1 MPINSFLYPGAKVVT
16 PYEVANSL
24 RLNQGDDPD
33 LKRTIG
39 APTSARKFSVSCW
52 IKLSNLGVQRNLWGL
67 GATSGA
73 TGLSVRFQDDDTL
86 DFFDYNGSGNTFG
99 YSTNQV
105 FRDVSAWSHFL
116 FAVDTEQ
123 STAHNR
129 VRIYH
134 NGVEIEK
141 TNLTDNP
148 GDPSEDANLTIAD
161 GHTFKVGDDNA
172 GANEWAGYIAEFVYV
187 DGQQLTPSSFGQFN
201 VKSPTIWE
209 PIDVTG
215 LTFGNNG
222 FYLDF
227 EKDETSTNFIDRSSN
242 ARTITAAG
250 NVHHSLD
257 QAKFNDSSI
266 EFDGSGDNLQVAD
279 SSDFDFGT
287 GDFTFELWVYKQTSG
302 KMSVFETRTYSGS
315 GGEGFNLEFS
325 SANKLEWYDS
335 SLTAG
340 LPGDPSAISLNTWVH
355 YAIVRYNNVCTMYK
369 NGTSVGTPKD
379 VGSAS
384 QNSTRGPIIG
394 EVANGDND
402 FDGYMDEIRL
412 SNVARYTGN
421 FTAPTSPFT
430 SDSNTVLLIQSN
442 ASNKI
447 GADVSGQGNHF
458 ESSNITSEDQTTDTC
473 TNNFATLN
481 PLVVLST
488 GAFSEGNCKNASS
501 NSTNFGAVSTFGVSS
516 GKWYAE
522 FKPLSATG
530 NKQRSIGVC
539 GDITSNSGSRS
550 QLYLYSYNT
559 GGDSGSETVETYE
572 NGTSTTVI
580 NAGTAVVSNFTG
592 YFENDIVGVALD
604 MDNNKVYFSVNGT
617 FQNSANPAS
626 GSNGISIGTSPPDGV
641 FYFALTDVRSADV
654 ITYEANFGNPISS
667 ISSGNSDANGFG
679 NFEYEV
685 PSGYFSLCS
694 KNLAEFG

>member
-1 MPINSFLYPGAKVVT
+1 MPLILGTNSIKETGYD
-16 PYEVANSL
+16 VANSL
-24 RLNQGDDPD
+24 RLNQSDDPF
-33 LKRTIG
+33 LKRIIG
-39 APTSARKFSVSCW
+39 TPTSNRKFSVSCW
-52 IKLSNLGVQRNLWGL
+52 VKLSKLGVQRNLWGL

-73 TGLSVRFQDDDTL
+73 TGLSVRFQDDDTI
-86 DFFDYNGSGNTFG
+86 DFFDYNGSGNNFG

-105 FRDVSAWSHFL
+105 FRDPTAWSHFL

-134 NGVEIEK
+134 NGTEIEK

-148 GDPSEDANLTIAD
+148 GDPSEDANLTISS

-172 GANEWAGYIAEFVYV
+172 GSNEWDGYIAEFVYI
-187 DGQQLTPSSFGQFN
+187 DGLQLTPSSFGQFN
-201 VKSPTIWE
+201 DDTPTVWE

-227 EKDETSTNFIDRSSN
+227 EKDETSTNFIDRSPS
-242 ARTITAAG
+242 ARAITVSG

-287 GDFTFELWVYKQTSG
+287 GDFTFELFVYKQTSG

-325 SANKLEWYDS
+325 SADKFEWYDG
-335 SLTAG
+335 SLTSG

-355 YAIVRYNNVCTMYK
+355 YAVVRYNNVCTMYK

-458 ESSNITSEDQTTDTC
+458 ESHGITSEDQSTDTC

-481 PLVVLST
+481 PLVVIGST
-488 GAFSEGNCKNASS
+488 GQNYEEGNLTFGASGTNWTHT
-501 NSTNFGAVSTFGVSS
+501 NSTIGASQ

-522 FKPLSATG
+522 FRIDTLQSSTG
-530 NKQRSIGVC
+530 YGNLG
-539 GDITSNSGSRS
+539 ITSTENITNGPWLSTEANSAGVGLDHRTGQSDIRS
-550 QLYLYSYNT
+550 AASVVTSNM
-559 GGDSGSETVETYE
+559 GDFS
-572 NGTSTTVI
+572 NG
-580 NAGTAVVSNFTG
+580 
-592 YFENDIVGVALD
+592 DIVGLAVD
-604 MDNNKVYFSVNGT
+604 MDNKALYIHKAGTYYQISGVTGVPTSGSSKTGAVTIPAGIETFVFAIGGYSTDFKGT
-617 FQNSANPAS
+617 FNF
-626 GSNGISIGTSPPDGV
+626 GSPP
-641 FYFALTDVRSADV
+641 Y
-654 ITYEANFGNPISS
+654 S
-667 ISSGNSDANGFG
+667 ISSGNADANGYG
-679 NFEYEV
+679 NFEYAV
-685 PSGYFSLCS
+685 PSGFYSLNT

>member
-1 MPINSFLYPGAKVVT
+1 MPLILGTNSIKETGYD
-16 PYEVANSL
+16 VANSL
-24 RLNQGDDPD
+24 RFDDGSSDALTRTQSSSPTNDNKGTISFWFKSSFILSGNNQYFFTVFTDANTRIQMF
-33 LKRTIG
+33 LKTTGSLRLIQKVSASTTVAIETNRLFRDSS
-39 APTSARKFSVSCW
+39 AWYHCCVAIDTTQSTSSDRV
-52 IKLSNLGVQRNLWGL
+52 KLYINGVQE
-67 GATSGA
+67 TSLASSTYPTQNENTQLTKG
-73 TGLSVRFQDDDTL
+73 TDVSIGGYNNTN
-86 DFFDYNGSGNTFG
+86 DFFNG
-99 YSTNQV
+99 Y
-105 FRDVSAWSHFL
+105 L
-116 FAVDTEQ
+116 
-123 STAHNR
+123 
-129 VRIYH
+129 
-134 NGVEIEK
+134 
-141 TNLTDNP
+141 
-148 GDPSEDANLTIAD
+148 
-161 GHTFKVGDDNA
+161 
-172 GANEWAGYIAEFVYV
+172 AEVV
-187 DGQQLTPSSFGQFN
+187 LIDGQQLDPTSFGEFDSS
-201 VKSPTIWE
+201 SPNIWK
-209 PIDVTG
+209 PIDVSG
-215 LTFGNNG
+215 LTFGTNG

-227 EKDETSTNFIDRSSN
+227 EKDETSTNFIDRSPS
-242 ARTITAAG
+242 ARAITVSG

-287 GDFTFELWVYKQTSG
+287 GDFTFELFVYKQTSG

-325 SANKLEWYDS
+325 SADKFEWYDG
-335 SLTAG
+335 SLTSG

-355 YAIVRYNNVCTMYK
+355 YAVVRYNNVCTMYK

-458 ESSNITSEDQTTDTC
+458 ESHGITSEDQSTDTC

-481 PLVVLST
+481 PLVVIGST
-488 GAFSEGNCKNASS
+488 GQNYEEGNLTFGASGTNWTHT
-501 NSTNFGAVSTFGVSS
+501 NSTIGASQ

-522 FKPLSATG
+522 FRIDTLQSSTG
-530 NKQRSIGVC
+530 YGNLG
-539 GDITSNSGSRS
+539 ITSTENITNGPWLSTEANSAGVGLDHRTGQSDIRS
-550 QLYLYSYNT
+550 AASVVTSNM
-559 GGDSGSETVETYE
+559 GDFS
-572 NGTSTTVI
+572 NG
-580 NAGTAVVSNFTG
+580 
-592 YFENDIVGVALD
+592 DIVGLAVD
-604 MDNNKVYFSVNGT
+604 MDNKALYIHKAGTYYQISGVTGVPTSGSSKTGAVTIPAGIETFVFAIGGYSTDFKGT
-617 FQNSANPAS
+617 FNF
-626 GSNGISIGTSPPDGV
+626 GSPP
-641 FYFALTDVRSADV
+641 Y
-654 ITYEANFGNPISS
+654 S
-667 ISSGNSDANGFG
+667 ISSGNADANGYG
-679 NFEYEV
+679 NFEYAV
-685 PSGYFSLCS
+685 PSGFYSLNT